1 MIKEPPSFN
10 DVVGAV
16 VGLVA
21 LAVVAYL
28 AAFLK
33 SEQAAGAVIALLAAA
48 AGWLYRG
55 RVEKTEPPP
64 PSEGRNG

>member
-1 MIKEPPSFN
+1 MLSAKPSFN
-10 DVVGAV
+10 DLIGAL

-33 SEQAAGAVIALLAAA
+33 SEQAAGAVIALLSAA

-55 RVEKTEPPP
+55 RVEKVEPPP
-64 PSEGRNG
+64 PGGGEGR

>member
-1 MIKEPPSFN
+1 MLKEPPSFN
-10 DVVGAV
+10 DLVGAI
-16 VGLVA
+16 VGLTA
-21 LAVVAYL
+21 LIVVAYL

-55 RVEKTEPPP
+55 RVEKVEPPP
-64 PSEGRNG
+64 PDGGERR